1 MFAAMCENPKFFQEK
16 MNAFIAIAPV
26 VNLTNM
32 GSEFLQKVAR
42 NDLVMDNLKSLS
54 SEILP
59 FAVAGNSKTRL

>member
-1 MFAAMCENPKFFQEK
+1 